1 MFLRN
6 LLLPSSGYPENEGS
20 RLLGNLITYL
30 LRYSEIHR
38 LGMHH
43 CEHLRFHI
51 VCCFTGLLILSPQ
64 L

>member
-1 MFLRN
+1 MFLRSV
-6 LLLPSSGYPENEGS
+6 LLPSSGYPENEGS
-20 RLLGNLITYL
+20 RLLGNFSTCL

-38 LGMHH
+38 LGIHH
-43 CEHLRFHI
+43 YEHLIFHS